1 MIRNRLHDRFIHD
14 LRAGFGERRASGH
27 DPVFRSLC
35 ASAASTALDAVGID
49 SQLGFAAG
57 EIGFRIDST
66 FRRQIRTLLGRF
78 GIADDDQFI
87 VCVLLQ
93 VLGHVVQLALALV
106 VHAPRLL
113 DLSHVLEVAVR
124 KLGGLRRRW
133 WRIFNR
139 HLSGGWCA

>member
-1 MIRNRLHDRFIHD
+1 MIRNCFHYRFIHG
-14 LRAGFGERRASGH
+14 LGASFGEGSSSGH

-57 EIGFRIDST
+57 EIGLRIDST
-66 FRRQIRTLLGRF
+66 FSRQIRTLLSWF
-78 GIADDDQFI
+78 SVADDDQFV

-93 VLGHVVQLALALV
+93 VLGHVVQLAFALV

-113 DLSHVLEVAVR
+113 DLSHVLEVAIR
-124 KLGGLRRRW
+124 KLAGLW
-133 WRIFNR
+133 W
-139 HLSGGWCA
+139 